1 MDKEQKKYDVF
12 ISYSHEDKIIA
23 EGICGYLE
31 SNKVRCFIDY
41 RDIPKGANWPSI
53 IPHAIR
59 NSGLM
64 LAVFSKDFNAS
75 EQTDNEISIAAN
87 RKIPVLVFRITEDS
101 FDGTKEYFLTKSNW
115 IEAFPEPEKCFGE
128 LYRNVCILLGINNES
143 ASAPSAGTVIPKTET
158 SIKGEEYV
166 QKGLKILHDEDGDR
180 EMATYNFRKAA
191 KEGHPEGEYRLGM
204 AYYNG
209 NGIPQS
215 WENSMIWLKKAADD
229 GHAKAME
236 DLAKIYRYGIGTE
249 RNTMRALE
257 LYTQSAELGNGKAMK
272 ILGKVFH
279 TGELGVQ
286 DEQRSIIYYE
296 HAFETLY
303 DQAMGENDGEAQYEL
318 GNSYLDGDGVKQSY
332 SQAIKMYQRAIANN
346 IAAAY
351 NALGLCYGYG
361 TGLGVAKDYKKEFEL
376 QLKAAELGLPI
387 AMKNV
392 AHKYRNGEGVEKDEN
407 KYLEWIRR
415 SAECGNAGAQCSIG
429 IDYWVGE
436 IVEKNLQQA
445 QKWFEKAISSGD
457 YNAMSCLGGMYENED
472 IKDSDGKQ
480 KAFQLYKQAAMLGN
494 VTSYLYVANCYYRG
508 SGTEENDI
516 EALRWY
522 NKVAEIYENMK
533 EKGEGHFTEE
543 SGAGTVSFCDF
554 KNYQESFAT
563 AFENLAWIYRNSKT
577 VEHNANLAI
586 KWENISKKLKGE
598 DVDVKQ
604 LEDIKQL
611 EDAARNN
618 NVEAVDKLL
627 NIFEANMDELKL
639 IEWAT
644 YAVEHKIFVKEA
656 DRLNGK
662 DHVELVLKK
671 ANVANHQVYVDY
683 IKAYLDTGDCYNN
696 YALHNAACEEYKK
709 GNLTLS
715 KENWELIR
723 NDAQSITGLGDSDL
737 FGAGYLR
744 ARREH
749 FDILFP
755 GYRPSAIAEGDF
767 SNERD
772 FRLFYAANTDFRD
785 DQLVNDMGI
794 GIYDMFKKDK
804 SYHKVVELQN
814 GEIVHAGNFDK
825 AINNFIYAYNN
836 LCEENPS
843 IQKEKI
849 DDFQFSML
857 VPFCSPGIIQNYC
870 MQIMKALISVRGLFK
885 DKWQEV
891 LSSLRDQDK
900 LLDIAEVT
908 KDDNLQ
914 LLLIEYVELQIE
926 ADGIFTYAK
935 KLSLLYFDNDKKGIA
950 TELNN
955 YIKSLDDNGIA
966 HDLPF
971 FTEDNLPAGCCYSD
985 DEDDSG
991 DESEEDASEDEYE
1004 DEYEEVQHTDT
1015 SNAAKAEELCN
1026 TGDDYYYGRNGK
1038 QKDYAEAVKYF
1049 VQAAELGYTYAQYSL
1064 AYCYEKGQGVEA
1076 NEAESARWYG
1086 KAAEQGHASSQCSYG
1101 LCCEFGRGVAKNL
1114 TEAVKW
1120 YRKAAEQGEKYAQC
1134 NLGYC
1139 YLKAIGTVMDTTEA
1153 VKWFKKS
1160 AAQDH
1165 ARAQELLGDCY
1176 YQGNGVGKDIQ
1187 QAKQWYEK
1195 AAKQGRESAK
1205 NSLEKILQEEKDA
1218 QSGLNGSIEELKK
1231 KGNDYFDAEKYAEA
1245 LPYYT
1250 KAAELGDAHCQC
1262 NLGFL
1267 YDLAKGVAQD
1277 YAEAVKWYRKAADQ
1291 GNEYAQCN
1299 LGYMYEKA
1307 RGVKQD
1313 YAEAMKWYRKAADQ
1327 GNLRAINN
1335 IGYMYDTAL
1344 GVAQDYAEAV
1354 KWYRKAA
1361 EKGYDYSQNNLG
1373 IMYENGRGVPKDISQ
1388 AKAWYEKA
1396 AKQGY
1401 ELAKKNLDRIL
1412 EEEKNSRLHVVRN
1425 GNLYGY
1431 ANQSGNIVIP
1441 CQYSKA
1447 EEFVDGVGLVW
1458 KDKVMGAIDE
1468 KGKYF
1473 FDCKISCVAA
1483 RYLGHRL
1490 IKAQNG
1496 GSKLYRIFN
1505 LNGNDVEYELFSEM
1519 GDQFVNGYLYAA
1531 KYRVFGKDKPGKIDT
1546 NGKFKE
1552 D

>member
-12 ISYSHEDKIIA
+12 ISYSHEDKIVA

-41 RDIPKGANWPSI
+41 RDIPKGASWPSI

-75 EQTDNEISIAAN
+75 EQTDNEITIAAN
-87 RKIPVLVFRITEDS
+87 RKIPVLVFRITDDS

-143 ASAPSAGTVIPKTET
+143 VSAPSAATVILKTEV

-166 QKGLKILHDEDGDR
+166 QKGLKILHDVDGDR

-191 KEGHPEGEYRLGM
+191 KDGHPEGEYRLGL
-204 AYYNG
+204 AYYRG
-209 NGIPQS
+209 DGIPQS
-215 WENSMIWLKKAADD
+215 WENAILWFKKAAEH
-229 GHAKAME
+229 GHARAME
-236 DLAKIYRYGIGTE
+236 YLARINHYGIGTE

-257 LYTQSAELGNGKAMK
+257 LYTQSAELGNGVAMK

-286 DEQRSIIYYE
+286 DEQRSIDYYE
-296 HAFETLY
+296 QAFETLY
-303 DQAMGENDGEAQYEL
+303 DQAMGENDDEAQQQL
-318 GNSYLDGDGVKQSY
+318 GNSYLDGEGVKQSY
-332 SQAIKMYQRAIANN
+332 SQAVKMYQRAIANN
-346 IAAAY
+346 NPAAY
-351 NALGLCYGYG
+351 NSLGLCYGYG
-361 TGLGVAKDYKKEFEL
+361 AGLGVAKDYKKEYEL

-392 AHKYRNGEGVEKDEN
+392 ACKYLAGEGVEKNEK
-407 KYLEWIRR
+407 KYLEWIKR
-415 SAECGNAGAQCSIG
+415 SAECGNADAQCSIG
-429 IDYWVGE
+429 SDYYTGTV
-436 IVEKNLQQA
+436 VEKDMQQA
-445 QKWFEKAISSGD
+445 QKWYEKAISGG
-457 YNAMSCLGGMYENED
+457 NLLAMSCLGIMYENED

-480 KAFQLYKQAAMLGN
+480 MAFQLYKQAAMRGN
-494 VTSYLYVANCYYRG
+494 VSSYLFLANCYYRG

-533 EKGEGHFTEE
+533 EKGESHFTEE
-543 SGAGTVSFCDF
+543 SGAGIVSFCNFDNYKEDF
-554 KNYQESFAT
+554 AN

-577 VEHNANLAI
+577 VEHNGNLAI
-586 KWENISKKLKGE
+586 RWENISKKLKGE
-598 DVDVKQ
+598 DVDVEQ

-611 EDAARNN
+611 EDAARKN

-627 NIFEANMDELKL
+627 NIFEENMDELKL
-639 IEWAT
+639 TEWAT
-644 YAVEHKIFVKEA
+644 YAIEHKIFVKEA

-683 IKAYLDTGDCYNN
+683 IKAYLDDGGSYNC
-696 YALHNAACEEYKK
+696 YALYNAACEEYKN
-709 GNLTLS
+709 GNLNLT
-715 KENWELIR
+715 KEYWKLIR
-723 NDAQSITGLGDSDL
+723 DDAQSLLGFGVGEL

-744 ARREH
+744 IRHEH

-755 GYRPSAIAEGDF
+755 GYRPSVIAEGDF

-794 GIYDMFKKDK
+794 CIFDTFKNDK

-836 LCEENPS
+836 ICEENPS
-843 IQKEKI
+843 IRKEMI
-849 DDFQFSML
+849 DDFQFSTL
-857 VPFCSPGIIQNYC
+857 VPFCSPGLIQNYC
-870 MQIMKALISVRGLFK
+870 MQAMKVLISVRGLFE

-891 LSSLRDQDK
+891 LSNLRDQDK

-908 KDDNLQ
+908 KDENLQ

-926 ADGIFTYAK
+926 ANGIFTYAK
-935 KLSLLYFDNDKKGIA
+935 KLSLLYLNNDKKGIA

-955 YIKSLDDNGIA
+955 YVKRLDDNGIA
-966 HDLPF
+966 HDQPL
-971 FTEDNLPAGCCYSD
+971 FTEDNLPADCCYLD
-985 DEDDSG
+985 D
-991 DESEEDASEDEYE
+991 EDEYE
-1004 DEYEEVQHTDT
+1004 DEALADEYEEVQDSDT
-1015 SNAAKAEELCN
+1015 SDTAKAEELCN

-1064 AYCYEKGQGVEA
+1064 AYCFEEGQGVEV
-1076 NEAESARWYG
+1076 NEGEAARWYA

-1101 LCCEFGRGVAKNL
+1101 LCCELGKGVAKNL
-1114 TEAVKW
+1114 AEAVKW
-1120 YRKAAEQGEKYAQC
+1120 YRKAADQGDKFAQC

-1139 YLKAIGTVMDTTEA
+1139 YLKAIGTVMNTTEA
-1153 VKWFKKS
+1153 VKWFRKS
-1160 AAQDH
+1160 ADQDH

-1176 YQGNGVGKDIQ
+1176 YLGNGVTKDVE

-1195 AAKQGRESAK
+1195 AAKQGRESAE
-1205 NSLEKILQEEKDA
+1205 NSLKKILQEEKDA
-1218 QSGLNGSIEELKK
+1218 QFGLNGNVGELKK
-1231 KGNDYFDAEKYAEA
+1231 KGNEYFYSGKYTEA

-1250 KAAELGDAHCQC
+1250 KTAELGDAFCQS
-1262 NLGFL
+1262 NLGFMYEL
-1267 YDLAKGVAQD
+1267 GKGVAQD

-1291 GNEYAQCN
+1291 GSDYAQCN

-1335 IGYMYDTAL
+1335 IGYMYDDAL
-1344 GVAQDYAEAV
+1344 GVTQDYAEAI

-1361 EKGYDYSQNNLG
+1361 EKGYDYAQNNLG
-1373 IMYENGRGVPKDISQ
+1373 VMYEHGRGIPKDLIQ

-1396 AKQGY
+1396 AKQGH
-1401 ELAKKNLDRIL
+1401 ELAKKNLDKIL
-1412 EEEKNSRLHVVRN
+1412 EEEKASCLHVVMN

-1431 ANQSGNIVIP
+1431 ANQSGNIIIP

-1458 KDKVMGAIDE
+1458 KEKAMGAIDE
-1468 KGKYF
+1468 RGKYF
-1473 FDCKISCVAA
+1473 FDCKIKCNEAH
-1483 RYLGHRL
+1483 YLGHGL
-1490 IKAQNG
+1490 IKSKD
-1496 GSKLYRIFN
+1496 GSLFSIHDLHGKDI
-1505 LNGNDVEYELFSEM
+1505 EYELFTEM
-1519 GDQFVNGYLYAA
+1519 GDEFVNGYLFAV
-1531 KYRVFGKDKPGKIDT
+1531 KYRMFGKNKPGKIDT